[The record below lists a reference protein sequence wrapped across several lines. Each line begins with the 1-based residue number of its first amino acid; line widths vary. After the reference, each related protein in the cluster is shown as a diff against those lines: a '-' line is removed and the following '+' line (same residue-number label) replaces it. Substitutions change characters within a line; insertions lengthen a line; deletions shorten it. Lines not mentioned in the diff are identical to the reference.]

1 MPISP
6 LAKPRP
12 STRATTTQASD
23 ALAEEQ
29 LVAAKK
35 YRKHR
40 IQGKR
45 TERSRILGEQEY
57 SVLWSVSGVRAGYEP
72 EATADPGA
80 LLKIGVP
87 A

>member
-12 STRATTTQASD
+12 STRATTTEASD

-35 YRKHR
+35 YR

-45 TERSRILGEQEY
+45 TKKSRILGEQEY